1 MDNYEIY
8 YRMQERF
15 RDEDIQSVMAQMIED
30 GEIPKDAE
38 APSADALEDA
48 LGKNDAYWDAYW
60 ATVRF
65 VIEEINGR

>member
-15 RDEDIQSVMAQMIED
+15 RDEDIQSMMAQMIED
-30 GEIPKDAE
+30 GDLPEDAE
-38 APSADALEDA
+38 IPSADALEDA
-48 LGKNDAYWDAYW
+48 LSKNDAYWDAYW

-65 VIEEINGR
+65 VIEEANRR